1 MKLRSLFLLLA
12 LALSGLPAQ
21 ANDLSAPYAPT
32 RAEWL
37 QVALYS
43 HITQTTELWKR
54 RVGVVVAVFP
64 QERQVTVVISSA
76 NESPEPTQAERDAYV
91 RHIQEMVGGFLAH
104 HEWAKNLRVTVHF
117 Q

>member
-1 MKLRSLFLLLA
+1 MKLHGLYLLLA
-12 LALSGLPAQ
+12 ISLSGLPAQ

-64 QERQVTVVISSA
+64 QERQVTVVISNA
-76 NESPEPTQAERDAYV
+76 NEAPEPTQAERDAYV
-91 RHIQEMVGGFLAH
+91 RHIRELVGGFLAQY
-104 HEWAKNLRVTVHF
+104 EWAKDLRVAVHF